1 MDIYVISEANT
12 EGWCPVIA
20 FKNFVNAFEYI
31 EKRAIKL
38 KKRLTPDVAGYKHY
52 MIGSRQYFIE
62 QIQLREATNDG
73 NGHNK
78 HNTD

>member
-1 MDIYVISEANT
+1 MNIYVISEANS
-12 EGWCPVIA
+12 EGWRAIIA
-20 FKNFVNAFEYI
+20 FKSSINAFEYI
-31 EKRAIKL
+31 EKRAIKE
-38 KKRLTPDVAGYKHY
+38 KKRLTPNLGGYKHY